1 MYYFFFY
8 KNRFSSSIALAL
20 SRKVRDAFFFSA
32 LSVAIALVA
41 VAVLSRG
48 SNGGDSHRKERER
61 VWSVKRKSSFFS
73 DFTFFSKRGDLPTKM
88 HHHLQS
94 LTNNV
99 QPPSSSTSPAAA
111 KIINSRHHHCFCFC
125 CDHAHAQKKLS

>member
-1 MYYFFFY
+1 MDRRRRRRRRRRPGAAREEEEEVDDDETQTKEVGHVLLFFY

-61 VWSVKRKSSFFS
+61 EFGSVKKKS
-73 DFTFFSKRGDLPTKM
+73 L
-88 HHHLQS
+88 
-94 LTNNV
+94 
-99 QPPSSSTSPAAA
+99 
-111 KIINSRHHHCFCFC
+111 
-125 CDHAHAQKKLS
+125 